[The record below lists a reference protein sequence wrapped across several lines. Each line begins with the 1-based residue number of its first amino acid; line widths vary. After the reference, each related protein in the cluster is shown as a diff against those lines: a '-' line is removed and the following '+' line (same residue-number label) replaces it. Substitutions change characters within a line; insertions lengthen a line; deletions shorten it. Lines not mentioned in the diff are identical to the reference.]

1 MPTDRA
7 RPIILFV
14 DDERA
19 LSQIYLD
26 ICAEEGWDGVCWTGP
41 SSPEAVASLRP
52 SLILTDL
59 VFAGD
64 RGRGRAFV
72 DALMAAPET
81 AGIPIIVC
89 SADARQLQ
97 DAQPWIAQHA
107 CSRLEKP
114 FDLDVLVAEVRR
126 CLGER
131 GPQDTAP
138 QPYLH

>member
-1 MPTDRA
+1 MPTDPV

-26 ICAEEGWDGVCWTGP
+26 ISAEEGWDGVCWTGP

-59 VFAGD
+59 VFGGD
-64 RGRGRAFV
+64 RARGRAFV
-72 DALMAAPET
+72 DALLAAPET
-81 AGIPIIVC
+81 AAIPVIVC
-89 SADARQLQ
+89 SADAQQMQ
-97 DAQPWIAQHA
+97 DAHGWLAERA

-126 CLGER
+126 CLQEP
-131 GPQDTAP
+131 GPRETATP
-138 QPYLH
+138 AYLN